1 METGVKE
8 NVGAVQERWGGSSG
22 PSGGRSLQAER
33 GDRAVSGWQI
43 WDGSSGPSGGRSL
56 QAEEEVGKRVLWE
69 LMAIGFADVR
79 DFLAVEQGALVIRD
93 TGELSHSQTAAVAS
107 MEKTGGGV
115 KLKFYDKLKALE
127 LLGRH
132 YGLFEGGGTGGG
144 ESNLLGA
151 LLQKTREEVE
161 TSDIPELQQAPESC
175 HDLVEP
181 EEPECL

>member
-1 METGVKE
+1 METE
-8 NVGAVQERWGGSSG
+8 DIQEVGTTPQSACSADSSPYAG
-22 PSGGRSLQAER
+22 EPLTEEEDAGRCGHRPLRDPAGE
-33 GDRAVSGWQI
+33 
-43 WDGSSGPSGGRSL
+43 PL
-56 QAEEEVGKRVLWE
+56 AEEEVGKRVLWE

-181 EEPECL
+181 EEPEIL